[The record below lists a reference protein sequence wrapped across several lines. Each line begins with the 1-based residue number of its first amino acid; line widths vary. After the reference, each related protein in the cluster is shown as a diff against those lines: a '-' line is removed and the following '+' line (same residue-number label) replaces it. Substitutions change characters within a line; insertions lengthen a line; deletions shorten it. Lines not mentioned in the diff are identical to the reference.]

1 MVIVYLLL
9 GLATL
14 LGAVAALRGYASAG
28 SVDLA
33 RATRRTAVASAVFG
47 ALLLLLRMPLGLMF
61 LGVGAALPFT
71 LRWRGGL
78 WPNLG
83 GRPGQQ
89 RGKRSLIETR
99 HLRMALDHDSG
110 ALDGLVLQG
119 KHRDQLLSKLTLGQ
133 VLEVR
138 AECLAADP
146 EGVPLIEAY
155 LDRVHGA
162 DWRDQGAG
170 RQSSEGAAPRRAAAM
185 TREEALEVLGLQPT
199 ASEAEIREAHHSLM
213 MKLHPDHG
221 GSGYLAA
228 KINQARDVL
237 LGT

>member
-1 MVIVYLLL
+1 MFIYLLL

-14 LGAVAALRGYASAG
+14 FAAVAALRRYASAG

-47 ALLLLLRMPLGLMF
+47 ALLLLLRMPVGLMF

-71 LRWRGGL
+71 LRWRGL

-83 GRPGQQ
+83 GGWPNQQ
-89 RGKRSLIETR
+89 RGKRSLIETKM
-99 HLRMALDHDSG
+99 LRMALDHDSG

-119 KHRDQLLSKLTLGQ
+119 RYQDQLLSKLTLDQ

-138 AECLAADP
+138 AECLAGDP
-146 EGVPLIEAY
+146 DGVPLIEAY

-162 DWRDQGAG
+162 AWHERGTH
-170 RQSSEGAAPRRAAAM
+170 RQSSDGAAPRRAAAM
-185 TREEALEVLGLQPT
+185 SREEAFEVLGVQPAAT
-199 ASEAEIREAHHSLM
+199 EAEIREAHHNLM

-221 GSGYLAA
+221 GSSYLAA

>member
-1 MVIVYLLL
+1 MFIYLLL

-14 LGAVAALRGYASAG
+14 LAAVVALRRYASAG
-28 SVDLA
+28 SVDLE

-47 ALLLLLRMPLGLMF
+47 ALLLLLRMPIGVMF

-71 LRWRGGL
+71 LRWRGL
-78 WPNLG
+78 WPDLG
-83 GRPGQQ
+83 GGWPRQQ
-89 RGKRSLIETR
+89 HGKRSLIETKI
-99 HLRMALDHDSG
+99 LRMALDHDSG

-119 KHRDQLLSKLTLGQ
+119 RYRDQLLSRLALEQ

-138 AECLAADP
+138 AECLAGDP
-146 EGVPLIEAY
+146 DGVPLIEAY

-162 DWRDQGAG
+162 DWRNHGA
-170 RQSSEGAAPRRAAAM
+170 RQESAPPRRASAM
-185 TREEALEVLGLQPT
+185 TREEAFEVLGLPPA
-199 ASEAEIREAHHSLM
+199 ASDAEIREAHHGLM

-221 GSGYLAA
+221 GSSYLAA

-237 LGT
+237 LGS